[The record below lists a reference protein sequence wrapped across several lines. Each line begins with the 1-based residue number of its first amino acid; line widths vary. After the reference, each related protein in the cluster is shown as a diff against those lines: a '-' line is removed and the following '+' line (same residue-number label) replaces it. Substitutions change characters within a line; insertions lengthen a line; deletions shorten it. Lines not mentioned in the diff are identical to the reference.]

1 VAEAAQD
8 GGASLADLQAQAR
21 RMLRGVPAG
30 EPLGEPAVALI
41 ELAVR
46 AAPTALDTTGM
57 RTHAEAALDAGATP
71 EQVHET
77 LLLVAGLG
85 FHTLAEGSRRLA
97 DVLRDRG
104 LPLPPLDERRERLW
118 RRHVAGNAYWGRL
131 EAETPGFLDAL
142 LRLSPDGFEA
152 FFAFSGV
159 PWRAGAVPV
168 RLKELMCMAADAT
181 PTHRYLAGLR
191 LHLAN
196 AVALGAGRVAILEA
210 LGIAATAP
218 VHRGVGQRKG

>member
-1 VAEAAQD
+1 MT
-8 GGASLADLQAQAR
+8 GPSLADVRAEAL
-21 RMLRGVPAG
+21 RMLKGVLPG
-30 EPLGEPAVALI
+30 EPLDERDAALI
-41 ELAVR
+41 QLAVR
-46 AAPTALDTTGM
+46 AAPTALDTRGM
-57 RTHAEAALDAGATP
+57 RTCAEVALDTGATA

-97 DVLRDRG
+97 DILRERG
-104 LPLPPLDERRERLW
+104 LPLPGLDERRERLW
-118 RRHVAGNAYWGRL
+118 ERHVAGDAYWARL

-152 FFAFSGV
+152 FFAFAGV
-159 PWRAGAVPV
+159 PWRAGALDA

-196 AVALGAGRVAILEA
+196 ALELGVGRAAVLEA
-210 LGIAATAP
+210 LAIAARAP
-218 VHRGVGQRKG
+218 VHGGVA